1 MFNAWRN
8 FFVDPESGLPWA
20 TVMMFPWLK
29 YGMKTQQ
36 KPKVAVKIPET
47 MKKTVS
53 SSIKKSVK
61 KEVKKEVKP
70 VVKKEV
76 KKTTAAKPSEKTL
89 PVKAP
94 ATSLMVVEKKL
105 PAVKTEVKK
114 TAEKPA
120 AAKKVEPKKAVAKP
134 VAKTEPKKV
143 EPKKEVAKPAVKAE
157 PKKVEPKKAV
167 AKPAVKAETKKEL
180 VKTVVKAEDKKTAVK
195 LVETLPLDLP
205 TPSKKTESP
214 KKKATTNNEEHT
226 PLVIVERKF
235 TPINTDKLPVKEQ
248 NLITQTNPNSPK
260 AQIREAIVL
269 LCADW
274 AEPAAL
280 AEVLKYKTTQL
291 ETLHLTPMV
300 NSGQLLL
307 RYPQDLTHPEQAYRA
322 VSAKK
327 SK

>member
-1 MFNAWRN
+1 M
-8 FFVDPESGLPWA
+8 
-20 TVMMFPWLK
+20 
-29 YGMKTQQ
+29 
-36 KPKVAVKIPET
+36 
-47 MKKTVS
+47 
-53 SSIKKSVK
+53 
-61 KEVKKEVKP
+61 
-70 VVKKEV
+70 
-76 KKTTAAKPSEKTL
+76 
-89 PVKAP
+89 
-94 ATSLMVVEKKL
+94 
-105 PAVKTEVKK
+105 
-114 TAEKPA
+114 
-120 AAKKVEPKKAVAKP
+120 
-134 VAKTEPKKV
+134 
-143 EPKKEVAKPAVKAE
+143 
-157 PKKVEPKKAV
+157 
-167 AKPAVKAETKKEL
+167 
-180 VKTVVKAEDKKTAVK
+180 
-195 LVETLPLDLP
+195 PLDLP

-214 KKKATTNNEEHT
+214 KKKAATSHEEHT